1 MGSAHEAEIFEI
13 IVKEARTER
22 SKLSREATLVTLQ
35 IDSLDTISVVFA
47 IEEAFGI
54 TIDQSEVSREQTLG
68 QVLDLVEAKIA
79 AKATQA

>member
-1 MGSAHEAEIFEI
+1 MGSPHEDEIFDI
-13 IVKEARTER
+13 IVKEARTEKA
-22 SKLSREATLVTLQ
+22 KLHRDATLVTLQ

-54 TIDQSEVSREQTLG
+54 TIDESEVSREQTLG

-79 AKATQA
+79 AKATTA